1 MVVIYLLFT
10 TNQNDNPRPTPQCA
24 TSRNTPS
31 YLYSAVY
38 DNPNAIVSLAV
49 RRYHHHLFFCWLVI
63 CCIVL
68 ASCSPTRLITY
79 SFKFSV
85 VLFKSYPFGEVPGNG
100 DFQRHIYY
108 FLVVCPVIPLGGYRP
123 WPSNVISILHRQ
135 IQMLHWNMYTY
146 VFTRTTRPRKR
157 DEITEGS

>member
-1 MVVIYLLFT
+1 MSYPVFLFPLLLRGFMVVIYLLFT

-85 VLFKSYPFGEVPGNG
+85 VLFKSYSFGEVPGNG

-108 FLVVCPVIPLGGYRP
+108 FLVVCPVIPWVVTDRGPL
-123 WPSNVISILHRQ
+123 
-135 IQMLHWNMYTY
+135 M
-146 VFTRTTRPRKR
+146 
-157 DEITEGS
+157 